1 METSS
6 SCSNVILLKECS
18 TIRLRHVK
26 VVDGLMTWFDLVRC
40 LCKTDKAAF
49 SIRKSLW
56 VLQETHVKCVARVI
70 YTYLF
75 FFLYMHSPPPLENK
89 KLLWSRFPQLIRPQ
103 TTVQWYILWGYSSVR
118 IGLSM
123 ISKRHIL
130 PIVYTTLAY
139 TKFQSLLF
147 H

>member
-18 TIRLRHVK
+18 TIRLRQVK
-26 VVDGLMTWFDLVRC
+26 VVDDLMTWFDLVRS

-49 SIRKSLW
+49 SIPKSLW

-75 FFLYMHSPPPLENK
+75 FFLYMYSPLPLENK
-89 KLLWSRFPQLIRPQ
+89 KLWSRFPQLIRPQ
-103 TTVQWYILWGYSSVR
+103 TTVQWYILWDYSSVR
-118 IGLSM
+118 IGFSM